1 MEKSKTVETTA
12 SLNARAFAAKKQRRI
27 EKARYSPER
36 KMEIVE
42 SLRKATRELRTKS
55 QIIKRGEIDKD

>member
-1 MEKSKTVETTA
+1 MEKTKTLETTA
-12 SLNARAFAAKKQRRI
+12 SLNARAFTAKKQRRM

-42 SLRKATRELRTKS
+42 NLRKATRELRTKS